1 MSHFVKILWE
11 VDSVDPT
18 GLFIAGLFFEGM
30 SRLFKLGSF
39 FVFLFFSAHCLSSSL
54 AGCGAIIALSA
65 KLFLDLDPLAL
76 DGRTAISPSLQR
88 VLCMLHTARKRSA
101 HVIEIGHHLHGTRF
115 GKGAFERFAQV
126 PRIGRYL
133 QTLGEE

>member
-1 MSHFVKILWE
+1 MCKPAFQI
-11 VDSVDPT
+11 
-18 GLFIAGLFFEGM
+18 G
-30 SRLFKLGSF
+30 
-39 FVFLFFSAHCLSSSL
+39 FVFRFSVCSAHCLSSSL
-54 AGCGAIIALSA
+54 ADCWAIIALSA
-65 KLFLDLDPLAL
+65 MLFLDLDPLAL

-88 VLCMLHTARKRSA
+88 VFCMLHTSRKRSA

-133 QTLGEE
+133 QTLGEEL